1 MLMSTKNESTQ
12 EKKECEKKHQDSIL
26 PQLSTSVWY
35 N

>member
-1 MLMSTKNESTQ
+1 MLMSTKNDGTQ
-12 EKKECEKKHQDSIL
+12 EKKERETKRSESIL